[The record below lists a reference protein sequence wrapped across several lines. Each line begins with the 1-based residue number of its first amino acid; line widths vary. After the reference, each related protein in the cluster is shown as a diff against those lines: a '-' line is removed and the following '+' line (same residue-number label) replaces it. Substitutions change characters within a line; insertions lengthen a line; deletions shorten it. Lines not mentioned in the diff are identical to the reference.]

1 MRILITVLLMVLLAS
16 SNLVAQVPA
25 VELSLTVSD
34 GAGGV
39 LELRLGLDPAATDT
53 IDAVLGEAELP
64 PPPPIGVFD
73 ARFIGNDISVNLGQG
88 LLKDYRQGGVSTVGS
103 RVHELL
109 YQVGT
114 GTSITIAWDFPPT
127 VEGRLQDIITGS
139 IIDTVMRGNSSYTVT
154 NPGALAKLKMSA
166 TYTFT
171 SPSAPVPLSPADGA
185 VVEGSSVSTSWSK
198 TEPGASRYWFEI
210 ATDSLFS
217 ATVVDS
223 SITDT
228 SHTVSSLTIGIRY
241 WWKVRAYNA
250 AGWGPFSEARTF
262 TALQMPAQ
270 VVLLSPP
277 NDTVVQED
285 NVQAVWHQSAPGVSV
300 YWCEIATDSLFA
312 FRVADSSVTD
322 TAYMFSGLTNKSYWW
337 RVRAKNALGW
347 GPYSEAWK
355 ILVSITGVG
364 EEVEIPGEFS
374 LAQNYPNPFNPTTS
388 IRYDLPEASFVQLK
402 VYNALGEEVATL
414 VNGEVAAGR
423 HETVWDAAN
432 YPSGVYICRIHAEAH
447 VSARKMIL
455 MK

>member
-1 MRILITVLLMVLLAS
+1 MRILIAVLLMGLLAS
-16 SNLVAQVPA
+16 SNVVAQVPA
-25 VELSLTVSD
+25 VQVSLTVSD

-39 LELRLGLDPAATDT
+39 LELQFGLDPAATDT

-73 ARFIGNDISVNLGQG
+73 ARFIGNDIGVNLGQG
-88 LLKDYRQGGVSTVGS
+88 LLKDYRQGESSTVGT
-103 RVHELL
+103 RVHEIL

-114 GTSITIAWDFPPT
+114 GTEITISWDFPET

-139 IIDTVMRGNSSYTVT
+139 IIDTIMRGNSSYMVT
-154 NPGALAKLKMSA
+154 NPGALAKLKMSV

-171 SPSAPVPLSPADGA
+171 SPPAPVPLSPSDGA
-185 VVEGSSVSTSWSK
+185 VVEGSSVIASWSK
-198 TEPGASRYWFEI
+198 TEPGATRYWFEI

-217 ATVVDS
+217 SSNVDS

-228 SHTVSSLTIGIRY
+228 SHTVSSLTVGARY

-262 TALQMPAQ
+262 TALQMPGQ

-285 NVQAVWHQSAPGVSV
+285 NVQAMWHQSAPDVNV

-322 TAYMFSGLTNKSYWW
+322 TAYTFSGLTNKSYWW
-337 RVRAKNALGW
+337 RVKAKNALGW
-347 GPYSEAWK
+347 GSFSEAWK
-355 ILVSITGVG
+355 IVVSIVGV
-364 EEVEIPGEFS
+364 EEEQELPREFS
-374 LAQNYPNPFNPTTS
+374 LAQNYPNPFNPSTS
-388 IRYDLPEASFVQLK
+388 IRYDLPKASFVELK

-414 VNGEVAAGR
+414 IEHEIAAGR
-423 HETVWDAAN
+423 HDTAWDASAM
-432 YPSGVYICRIHAEAH
+432 PSGVYVYRIRTGDYTA
-447 VSARKMIL
+447 ARKMIL
-455 MK
+455 IK